1 MKFLMIIFSPDKPRA
16 THLTSDATKNTAIE
30 GFPLT
35 FQCTADS
42 VPPPIFEIRFKGLSL
57 GDSGNGKLTI
67 QQVKASDQGR
77 YECVPRNILGTGRI
91 ASLNLT
97 VLGK

>member
-1 MKFLMIIFSPDKPRA
+1 MKFSIFILSTDKPRA
-16 THLTSDATKNTAIE
+16 THLTSNATKNIAIE
-30 GFPLT
+30 GLPVT

-42 VPPPIFEIRFKGLSL
+42 VPPPMFEIRFKGLSL
-57 GDSGNGKLTI
+57 GNSSNGKLTI

-77 YECVPRNILGTGRI
+77 YECIPRNILGSGRR

>member
-1 MKFLMIIFSPDKPRA
+1 M
-16 THLTSDATKNTAIE
+16 
-30 GFPLT
+30 
-35 FQCTADS
+35 
-42 VPPPIFEIRFKGLSL
+42 FEILFKGLSRL
-57 GDSGNGKLTI
+57 GDSGDGKLTI